1 MSGIRGMKLLSN
13 KTAFVSGGSRGIG
26 YACALRLAEGG
37 AKVFL
42 AASNEDGLIRAS
54 EEISTNTGVETR
66 YHATDLRRLEGC
78 AEAVAGMMDAFGGCD
93 ILVNSAG
100 ATKGGIFP
108 DQPDEEMVDGFA
120 LKFYAAVRLCRLLW
134 PELKKTKGCV
144 VNIVGGFART
154 PASDFMVGGAV
165 NAALANFSKALA
177 DQGLKDDVNVNWVHP
192 GLTETERLQSIFEL
206 RAKQQNR
213 TVDEIR
219 EDTVTAEGLR
229 RLGKP
234 QDVSELVAFLC
245 SPQARH
251 VHGTGI
257 AVDGGGSKGYF

>member
-1 MSGIRGMKLLSN
+1 MKPFTN
-13 KTAFVSGGSRGIG
+13 KTAFVSGGSKGIG

-42 AASNEDGLIRAS
+42 AASNEDRLKSAS
-54 EEISTNTGVETR
+54 EQISSQTGGETR
-66 YHATDLRRLEGC
+66 FHAADLRQLEGC
-78 AEAVAGMMDAFGGCD
+78 TEAVAAMIEGFGGCD

-120 LKFYAAVRLCRLLW
+120 LKFHSAVRLSRLLW
-134 PELKKTKGCV
+134 PELKKAKGCV

-154 PASDFMVGGAV
+154 PMSDFMVGGVV

-177 DQGLKDDVNVNWVHP
+177 NQGLKDDVNVNWVHP

-219 EDTVTAEGLR
+219 EETVTAEGLR
-229 RLGKP
+229 RLGRPK
-234 QDVSELVAFLC
+234 DVSELVAYLC

-257 AVDGGGSKGYF
+257 AVDGGGSKGYY

>member
-1 MSGIRGMKLLSN
+1 MKPLTN
-13 KTAFVSGGSRGIG
+13 KTAFVSGGSKGIG

-42 AASNEDGLIRAS
+42 SASNKERLRSAS
-54 EEISTNTGVETR
+54 EKISTKTGVETGF
-66 YHATDLRRLEGC
+66 HATDLRQLKGC
-78 AEAVAGMMDAFGGCD
+78 TEAVEALMDSFGRCD

-120 LKFYAAVRLCRLLW
+120 LKFFSAVRLCRLLW
-134 PELKKTKGCV
+134 PELKKAKGCV
-144 VNIVGGFART
+144 VNIVGGFARS

-177 DQGLKDDVNVNWVHP
+177 NQGLRDDVNVNWVHP

-219 EDTVTAEGLR
+219 EATVTAEGLR
-229 RLGKP
+229 RLGRP
-234 QDVSELVAFLC
+234 EDVSELVAFLC

-257 AVDGGGSKGYF
+257 AVDGGGSNGYY